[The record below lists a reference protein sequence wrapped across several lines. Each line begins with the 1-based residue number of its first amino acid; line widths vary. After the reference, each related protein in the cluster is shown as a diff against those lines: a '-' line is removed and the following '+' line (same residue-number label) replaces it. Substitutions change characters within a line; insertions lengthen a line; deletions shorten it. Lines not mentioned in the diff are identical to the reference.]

1 MCGIVAAVSRGD
13 VVPNLMEG
21 LRRVEYRGYDSAG
34 ISLVS
39 QGIIASRRAVG
50 KLSAL
55 KALVAEEP
63 VSGMTGIGHTRWATH
78 GKATIANAHPHATD
92 QVSVVHN
99 GIIENFQE
107 LKAQCQAHGMV
118 FGSETDTEVVA
129 KLLDLAL
136 AQGMPPF
143 DAFKHVL
150 QQLEGAYALAVI
162 FAQDDGLIL
171 GARKGSPLALG
182 ISEDG
187 HYLGSDGL
195 ALSHVC
201 HQICFLDEGDM
212 AVIRV
217 DHASIFD
224 AQGHQVS
231 RPAVPVQSGHAI
243 VERGP
248 YKHFM
253 AKEMHEQPDVVGQ
266 TLSRHV
272 DPSNFEARD
281 PELIAELAGLESMSL
296 IACGTAYYAGLLG
309 KYWLEEYA
317 NLPTESEI
325 ASEFRYRAHASKN
338 GGGAMVV
345 SQSGETSDSLA
356 AMHHAKSMGMK
367 LAGIV
372 NVPQS
377 SMARDV
383 DILFPTFAGAEIG
396 VASTKAFT
404 CQMAVLAG
412 LSILTGRA
420 RGHLHKD
427 QAQNLL
433 AELFALPRLLGDVL
447 KIEDQLV
454 PVARQLA
461 GAKSMLFLGR
471 NIFFPMAMEGALK
484 LKELSYIHAEG
495 YPAGELKH
503 GPIALIEEAV
513 PVVALLHQ
521 EVQADKTISNLEEV
535 HARGA
540 HVVAIGD
547 EASLAK
553 VTLAGASLIKLPP
566 CTKIQAAFA
575 MAIPMQMLAYHV
587 AVAKGTDVDQP
598 RNLAK
603 SVTVE

>member
-1 MCGIVAAVSRGD
+1 MCGIVAAASSRD
-13 VVPNLMEG
+13 VVSTLLEG
-21 LRRVEYRGYDSAG
+21 LHRVEYRGYDSAG

-39 QGIIASRRAVG
+39 GDVIDSRRAVG

-55 KALVAEEP
+55 KELVAEQP
-63 VSGMTGIGHTRWATH
+63 IAGATGIGHTRWATH
-78 GKATIANAHPHATD
+78 GKATIANAHPHGTK

-107 LKAQCQAHGMV
+107 LKAECLGQGLT
-118 FGSETDTEVVA
+118 FESETDTEVVA

-136 AQGMPPF
+136 GQGMPPF
-143 DAFKHVL
+143 DAFQHVL
-150 QQLEGAYALAVI
+150 KKLEGAYALAVI
-162 FAQDDGLIL
+162 FAQDNGLIL

-182 ISEDG
+182 IAEDG

-195 ALSHVC
+195 ALSHAC
-201 HQICFLDEGDM
+201 DRICFLEEGDM
-212 AVIRV
+212 AVIRL
-217 DHASIFD
+217 DHANIFD
-224 AQGHQVS
+224 AHGQPAS
-231 RPAVPVQSGHAI
+231 RPAVAVQTEHAI
-243 VERGP
+243 VDRGP

-266 TLSRHV
+266 TLSRHI

-281 PELIAELAGLESMSL
+281 QEAIAELAGLQHLSI

-309 KYWLEEYA
+309 KYWFEEYA
-317 NLPTESEI
+317 GLGADAEI
-325 ASEFRYRAHASKN
+325 ASEFRYRAHAPRAE
-338 GGGAMVV
+338 GGAMVV
-345 SQSGETSDSLA
+345 SQSGETSDTLA
-356 AMHHAKSMGMK
+356 AMRHAQSMGLK
-367 LAGIV
+367 LGGIV

-396 VASTKAFT
+396 VASTKALT

-412 LSILTGRA
+412 LSVLAGRA
-420 RGHLHKD
+420 RGHLSQQQSND
-427 QAQNLL
+427 LL
-433 AELFALPRLLGDVL
+433 SELFAVPRLLGEML
-447 KIEDQLV
+447 KTGAQLA
-454 PVARQLA
+454 PVARRLS
-461 GAKSMLFLGR
+461 GARSMLFLGR

-503 GPIALIEEAV
+503 GPIALIEEGV

-521 EVQADKTISNLEEV
+521 DVQADKTISNLEEV

-547 EASLAK
+547 ETSLARMS
-553 VTLAGASLIKLPP
+553 LPDASLISMPS
-566 CTKIQAAFA
+566 CTRLQAAFA